1 MTVSNLQLSRRA
13 LVAGLGTLAL
23 PACSPLKARPARAG
37 APRGPGFGGC
47 AQLPPVIV
55 DPARIIRQAVGF
67 RPYRPSGFVVRVAAP
82 GFLGTR
88 KLVHN
93 YGHGGGGIT
102 LSWGSS
108 KLAVDLGLPGHRGP
122 VAVIGAGALG
132 LTTAKLV
139 QEAGFPV
146 TLYAAALPPDTT
158 SNIAGGEW
166 HPAFAYDPEE
176 VGSAFRGQLR
186 DACRYSYERFQTMIG
201 ADYGV
206 RWMRNFEMS
215 AEPIETEDVDKII
228 FDMLPRNRALGT
240 DEHPFPF
247 AHVRSWDCP
256 IVETPVFLRAMVR
269 DLLIGGAK
277 FVVGGFERK
286 EQVAALSET
295 LVFNCTGLGS
305 RALFGDDD
313 EMIPVR
319 GQLVML
325 EPQPEVTYAI
335 HAPGVTYMFSRSD
348 AIILG
353 GTAGF
358 NDTNTRIEPAET
370 EAILA
375 RHRLVFDHFRCG

>member
-1 MTVSNLQLSRRA
+1 MTGSPNLHLSRRT
-13 LVAGLGTLAL
+13 LVAGLGALAL
-23 PACSPLKARPARAG
+23 PGCAHSRGMGRKGCSP
-37 APRGPGFGGC
+37 
-47 AQLPPVIV
+47 LPPVIV

-67 RPYRPSGFVVRVAAP
+67 RPYRPSGFVVRRDDERLAP
-82 GFLGTR
+82 KR
-88 KLVHN
+88 LVHN

-146 TLYAAALPPDTT
+146 TLYAAALPPNTT

-166 HPAFAYDPEE
+166 HPAFAYDPEK
-176 VGSAFRGQLR
+176 VDFAFRGQLR
-186 DACRYSYERFQTMIG
+186 EACRYSYERFQTMIG

-206 RWMRNFEMS
+206 RWMRNHEMS
-215 AEPIETEDVDKII
+215 GDPIVTEDVDKII
-228 FDMLPRNRALGT
+228 YDMLPRNRALRQS
-240 DEHPFPF
+240 EHPFPF

-256 IVETPVFLRAMVR
+256 IVETPIFLRAMVR
-269 DLLIGGAK
+269 DLLLGGAK
-277 FVVGGFERK
+277 FVVGKIE
-286 EQVAALSET
+286 AADQLRNLSET
-295 LVFNCTGLGS
+295 LVFNCTGLG
-305 RALFGDDD
+305 AAELFGDK
-313 EMIPVR
+313 ELIPVR

-325 EPQPEVTYAI
+325 QPQPEVTYAI
-335 HAPGVTYMFSRSD
+335 HAPDVTYMFSRSD

-358 NDTNTRIEPAET
+358 NDTNPNIVPQQTLD
-370 EAILA
+370 ILTK
-375 RHRLVFDHFRCG
+375 HRRVFDRFRCT